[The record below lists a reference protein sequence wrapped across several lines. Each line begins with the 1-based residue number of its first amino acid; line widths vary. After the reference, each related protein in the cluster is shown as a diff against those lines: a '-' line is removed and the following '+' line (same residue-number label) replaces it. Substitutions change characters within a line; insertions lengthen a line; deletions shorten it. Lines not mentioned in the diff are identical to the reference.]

1 MSGINLK
8 SAYQPFLAFLTG
20 ALALVFIFLLWH
32 FFLWRLIDFFMQ
44 PEVNLFTA
52 GITSFIDELVKFSF
66 LLLAI
71 PFFRLR
77 ILDIPFMGA
86 GFGLAEGVSTVI
98 NTNANNWVI
107 LLVWM
112 HIILAFV
119 MTLFFYLALK
129 ACGFKKYLHYG
140 LALAVPSILHFSYYF
155 VLLHLV
161 LRQI

>member
-8 SAYQPFLAFLTG
+8 SVYKPSLAFLIG

-32 FFLWRLIDFFMQ
+32 FFLWRLVGFFMQ

-52 GITSFIDELVKFSF
+52 GITSFIDELIKFSF

-77 ILDIPFMGA
+77 VFDIPFMGA
-86 GFGLAEGVSTVI
+86 GFGLAEGVSTMI

-119 MTLFFYLALK
+119 MALFFRFALR
-129 ACGFKKYLHYG
+129 GGPRKYLCYG
-140 LALAVPSILHFSYYF
+140 LALTVPSILHFSYYF
-155 VLLHLV
+155 VLLHLI
-161 LRQI
+161 LGQI